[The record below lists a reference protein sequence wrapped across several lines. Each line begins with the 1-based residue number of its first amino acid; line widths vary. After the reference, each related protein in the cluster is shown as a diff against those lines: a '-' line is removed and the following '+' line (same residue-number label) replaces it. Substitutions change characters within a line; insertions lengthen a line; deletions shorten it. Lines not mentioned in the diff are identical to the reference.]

1 MSVKNILCTML
12 ALGLSVSAAYAEP
25 SVKRSGSSI
34 TVKEALTDEG
44 LSQAR
49 EIAGSIKMPEFKLEG
64 IKDADLAKF
73 CQAFPNATRL
83 SVKGGLTNIAP
94 VAGLK
99 DLTYFELE
107 ANKVTD
113 MSPLAN
119 LTKLTRISLKS
130 SKMGPDLKWMTGLTA
145 LREIE
150 INAGSAL
157 TSFEGFPAL
166 KSDARVALNNAAP
179 ADLSPLKSLVSTRL
193 ELRYCTIQ
201 DLSPLASMP
210 NLRELNLYGAKVKDF
225 SPLGKC
231 PKLKTLRY
239 YAVED
244 ADFST
249 LAALKQ
255 VTELD
260 GGLTKLDNIAFVAE
274 MPALRIFDVFAEYV
288 TDYSPLGASKVEKFQ
303 IWNMRAPDCDLSGVA
318 KAKTLKDLRLW
329 SVNGAINS
337 AALANLT
344 ELQKFTITTAYNEKK
359 GDPFDM
365 AAAKGWGKLKEM
377 NITGAK
383 IVNSGDMAA
392 CTSLEKLILVRVN
405 KEGEPF
411 NLAGVAK
418 MAGLKSIMINEC
430 QVTNF
435 EALASCTEL
444 TSFEMKKTAGV
455 TSLAPLKSLPNLKRV
470 VVSKGAFPEA
480 ELGGFAQTVKVEQ
493 R

>member
-1 MSVKNILCTML
+1 
-12 ALGLSVSAAYAEP
+12 
-25 SVKRSGSSI
+25 
-34 TVKEALTDEG
+34 
-44 LSQAR
+44 
-49 EIAGSIKMPEFKLEG
+49 
-64 IKDADLAKF
+64 
-73 CQAFPNATRL
+73 
-83 SVKGGLTNIAP
+83 
-94 VAGLK
+94 
-99 DLTYFELE
+99 
-107 ANKVTD
+107 
-113 MSPLAN
+113 
-119 LTKLTRISLKS
+119 
-130 SKMGPDLKWMTGLTA
+130 
-145 LREIE
+145 
-150 INAGSAL
+150 
-157 TSFEGFPAL
+157 
-166 KSDARVALNNAAP
+166 
-179 ADLSPLKSLVSTRL
+179 
-193 ELRYCTIQ
+193 
-201 DLSPLASMP
+201 
-210 NLRELNLYGAKVKDF
+210 
-225 SPLGKC
+225 
-231 PKLKTLRY
+231 
-239 YAVED
+239 
-244 ADFST
+244 
-249 LAALKQ
+249 
-255 VTELD
+255 
-260 GGLTKLDNIAFVAE
+260 

-303 IWNMRAPDCDLSGVA
+303 IWNMRTPECDLSGVA

>member
-1 MSVKNILCTML
+1 MSMKIILCSML

-25 SVKRSGSSI
+25 SVKRSGTSI
-34 TVKEALTDEG
+34 TVKEAVTDDG
-44 LSQAR
+44 ITQ
-49 EIAGSIKMPEFKLEG
+49 IKEMAANIKRPEFKLEN

-73 CQAFPNATRL
+73 CQAFPNVTRL
-83 SVKGGLTNIAP
+83 SIKGKLTSIAP

-99 DLTYFELE
+99 SLTSFELE
-107 ANKVTD
+107 ADSVKD

-119 LTKLTRISLKS
+119 LKLTSLSVKS
-130 SKMGPDLKWMTGLTA
+130 EGMGPDLKWMTGLTG
-145 LREIE
+145 LKDVEIS
-150 INAGSAL
+150 AGSAL
-157 TSFEGFPAL
+157 TSFEGFPSLAG
-166 KSDARVALNNAAP
+166 DPRVALNGASPVDLAP
-179 ADLSPLKSLVSTRL
+179 IQSLGSSRL
-193 ELRYCTIQ
+193 ELRNCTIQ
-201 DLSPLASMP
+201 DLSPLVNMP
-210 NLRELNLYGAKVKDF
+210 NLRELNLYGATVKDF

-231 PKLKTLRY
+231 AKLKKVTY
-239 YAVED
+239 YAVKD

-260 GGLTKLDNIAFVAE
+260 GGLTELNSIAFVAE
-274 MPALRIFDVFAEYV
+274 LPALRSFDLFAEYV

-303 IWNMRAPDCDLSGVA
+303 IWNMRTPECDLSGVA